1 MTNALVHK
9 KKRHQKRCLFAY
21 FECILDCKKSQ
32 WYFSFTIKRNLLYFS
47 HGFGLQKNADGQG
60 ARPISVNALVNP
72 GCSLKVMA
80 LLLCMHEN
88 IPMTIFADKN
98 SDGEYIPETVS
109 IKFNNKEINR
119 RLCSYMN
126 GLDIEARVSQSREQY
141 KANPDDAAALEDLDA
156 MLQMIKLNVVD
167 CNQIIKKD

>member
-1 MTNALVHK
+1 MTIGDKIKYYRNNRGYSQEQLAALSGMNLSSIK
-9 KKRHQKRCLFAY
+9 KYETNVRNPKPDQIRKIASALGVSSSLF
-21 FECILDCKKSQ
+21 LDIDMT
-32 WYFSFTIKRNLLYFS
+32 TIS
-47 HGFGLQKNADGQG
+47 D
-60 ARPISVNALVNP
+60 
-72 GCSLKVMA
+72 VMA

-167 CNQIIKKD
+167 CNQIVKKD